1 MNQKIKGKGPKIVVV
16 GGGTGSSVILRGF
29 KKYTSNITAIVTVS
43 DDGGGS
49 GKLRE
54 DLGMLPPGDIR
65 NCILALADTEPIMQQ
80 LLQYRFQE
88 GSLKGQSF
96 GNLFIAA
103 MNGITGNF
111 EEAVRQMSN
120 VLKVEGTVIPV
131 TLEDII
137 LFGELENGEMVRGES
152 QIPLVARQQG
162 QRIKKISIHPSK
174 VTPHRHALQA
184 IQEADAILL
193 GPGSLYTS
201 IIPNLLVDGLAEG
214 ICRSK
219 ALKIYVSNIMTQP
232 GETDHYGVMDHVQAI
247 LNHRICS
254 HDQLMIEY
262 IIANNGK
269 IPEYLIEKYKRDRS
283 TIVSIDEK
291 KIENY
296 PYRFIVND
304 FVEVKKHYVRHDADK
319 VARSVL
325 QLIGEEILAKDEKR
339 SSEYN
344 YLKSL
349 LEKAQARK

>member
-1 MNQKIKGKGPKIVVV
+1 MNPKIKGRGPKIVVI
-16 GGGTGSSVILRGF
+16 GGGTGSSVILRGL
-29 KKYTSNITAIVTVS
+29 KKYTSNITAIVTVA

-65 NCILALADTEPIMQQ
+65 NCILALADTEPIMEQ

-137 LFGELENGEMVRGES
+137 LFGELENGKIVKGES

-162 QRIKKISIHPSK
+162 QRIKKISIYPSK
-174 VTPHRHALQA
+174 VAPHRYALKA
-184 IQEADAILL
+184 IKEADAILL

-214 ICRSK
+214 ICQSK
-219 ALKIYVSNIMTQP
+219 ALKIYVSNVMTQP
-232 GETDHYGVMDHVQAI
+232 GETDCYKVMDHVHAI
-247 LNHRICS
+247 FNHVTCS
-254 HDQLMIEY
+254 NKGAMIEY

-269 IPEYLIEKYKRDRS
+269 IPEYLIEKYRRDGS
-283 TIVSIDEK
+283 TIVSIDERK
-291 KIENY
+291 LQNN
-296 PYRFIVND
+296 PYHFLIDD
-304 FVEVKKHYVRHDADK
+304 FVEIKKHYVRHNADK
-319 VARSVL
+319 VAQSVV
-325 QLIGEEILAKDEKR
+325 QLIAKEVLAKDQKR
-339 SSEYN
+339 TSEYRN
-344 YLKSL
+344 LKFL
-349 LEKAQARK
+349 LEKEQTNK